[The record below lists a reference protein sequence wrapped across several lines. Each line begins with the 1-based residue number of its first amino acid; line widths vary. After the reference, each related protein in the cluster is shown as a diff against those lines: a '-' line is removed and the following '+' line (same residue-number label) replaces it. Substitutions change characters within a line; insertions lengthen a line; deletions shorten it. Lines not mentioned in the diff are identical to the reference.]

1 MEFPNR
7 ILYHYILYILYIR
20 IISNL
25 SSKIQSLEVDNEDIK
40 GILGKYKSELGSV
53 KKSFIIIY
61 AKIASVIKNNNCI
74 ILILYIFY

>member
-1 MEFPNR
+1 MKKENGISKSYLIIF
-7 ILYHYILYILYIR
+7 LLYIR

-25 SSKIQSLEVDNEDIK
+25 SSQIQSLEVDNEDIK
-40 GILGKYKSELGSV
+40 GVLGKYKSELGSV

-74 ILILYIFY
+74 

>member
-1 MEFPNR
+1 MLF
-7 ILYHYILYILYIR
+7 R

-40 GILGKYKSELGSV
+40 GVLGKYKTELGSV

-74 ILILYIFY
+74 YII